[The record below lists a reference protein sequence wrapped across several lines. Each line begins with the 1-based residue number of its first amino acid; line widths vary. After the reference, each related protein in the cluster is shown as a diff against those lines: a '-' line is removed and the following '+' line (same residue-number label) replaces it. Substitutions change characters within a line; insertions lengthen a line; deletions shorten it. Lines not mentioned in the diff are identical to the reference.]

1 MISGYVY
8 LCNTYLQFQY
18 LHILE
23 CTLTC
28 DEYCL
33 SVILLNDNSVLSVRF
48 LTSNLK
54 VMVGLNIIH
63 CISVKYLHWTGF
75 YFQSVFSV
83 CWSILHKYMDFFY
96 CFVKNWC
103 RAVQLKHLILTEAVY
118 YILWT
123 SFINASLSG
132 IT

>member
-1 MISGYVY
+1 MISGYAF

-18 LHILE
+18 LPILE

-28 DEYCL
+28 DDYCL

-63 CISVKYLHWTGF
+63 CISVKYLHWIGF

-96 CFVKNWC
+96 CL
-103 RAVQLKHLILTEAVY
+103 LKTGTAQFSWSKDTNLSSIL
-118 YILWT
+118 YIVNFLHQCE
-123 SFINASLSG
+123 FIWH
-132 IT
+132 